1 MVQNDPRAE
10 ENESLKRNNKKKMFF
25 GQFWVFLSIFVRCG
39 AIFWGTKSKK
49 FRKIIFLES
58 IENSLKRILKRK
70 FGERSHFLVQIL
82 SSCNSQKL
90 SFMAADLF
98 TCSFYDE
105 RSLQFSP
112 LPAKPPL
119 GSRTPVVSRAP
130 ILAWFSNLTKP

>member
-1 MVQNDPRAE
+1 
-10 ENESLKRNNKKKMFF
+10 MFF

-82 SSCNSQKL
+82 SSCNLQKV

-98 TCSFYDE
+98 TWSFMPNVHYSFARCRYNRLE
-105 RSLQFSP
+105 AARLP
-112 LPAKPPL
+112 L
-119 GSRTPVVSRAP
+119 
-130 ILAWFSNLTKP
+130 